1 MNLSPEIIVVVVVAG
16 LVCGFLNTVA
26 SSGSAVT
33 LPILMAIGLPAAA
46 ANATNRIP
54 VLVGAMAATIGLARH
69 GAIPWRRGLMVGAP
83 LTVGAAIGAIM
94 SEYLPGHDLRK
105 IIVGAVVVA
114 LILIFTKLK
123 KLLNSASSHDFR
135 LNFKTILLLF
145 VVGAWA
151 GFIVLDSGTY
161 MLLVLVLAVGLTLV
175 EANAIKNFVTLLTTS
190 AAMLVFVEHQSVDW
204 RIGGLMGIGALFGG
218 LLGARVAVSE
228 HARRWIV
235 GLLVVVIVGELIH
248 LAVPLHWLDKEI
260 RPAIDV
266 FSAVHSAQL

>member
-1 MNLSPEIIVVVVVAG
+1 MSFTPEIIVVVVVGG

-46 ANATNRIP
+46 ANATNRVP
-54 VLVGAMAATIGLARH
+54 VLVGAMAATVGLARH
-69 GAIPWRRGLMVGAP
+69 GAM
-83 LTVGAAIGAIM
+83 
-94 SEYLPGHDLRK
+94 
-105 IIVGAVVVA
+105 
-114 LILIFTKLK
+114 
-123 KLLNSASSHDFR
+123 
-135 LNFKTILLLF
+135 
-145 VVGAWA
+145 
-151 GFIVLDSGTY
+151 
-161 MLLVLVLAVGLTLV
+161 
-175 EANAIKNFVTLLTTS
+175 LLTTS
-190 AAMLVFVEHQSVDW
+190 AAMLVFVTHQSVEW
-204 RIGGLMGIGALFGG
+204 GIGGLMGIGALFGG

-266 FSAVHSAQL
+266 FSAVYPAALQTVARLRV

>member
-1 MNLSPEIIVVVVVAG
+1 MSLSPDIIAVVVVAG

-54 VLVGAMAATIGLARH
+54 VLVGAMAATIQLARQ

-83 LTVGAAIGAIM
+83 MVLGAITGAIV
-94 SEYLPGHDLRK
+94 SEHLPGHDLRK

-123 KLLNSASSHDFR
+123 RLLNAASSNDFR
-135 LNFKTILLLF
+135 LNIKTVCLLF
-145 VVGAWA
+145 VVGVWA

-161 MLLVLVLAVGLTLV
+161 MLLVLVLAVGLPLL
-175 EANAIKNFVTLLTTS
+175 EANAIKNFVTLLATL
-190 AAMLVFVEHQSVDW
+190 AAMFVFVEHQSVDW
-204 RIGGLMGIGALFGG
+204 RIGGLMGAGSLIGG
-218 LLGARVAVSE
+218 LLGARVAISE

-260 RPAIDV
+260 LPVIEVIAA
-266 FSAVHSAQL
+266 SAHAV